1 MREIRPSGLAGGED
15 AGLASFPTPI
25 RGGWLGGLPHA
36 KLLLRTL
43 VALRPLKMQE
53 AVICE
58 NMTKLTA

>member
-1 MREIRPSGLAGGED
+1 MALRANLYRSLMTQGPL
-15 AGLASFPTPI
+15 
-25 RGGWLGGLPHA
+25 GGWLGGLPHA